1 MHSLFNRARILNPL
15 RLVKGG
21 TQYRSM
27 GDLATQAAT
36 YTAIVHVSDRIR
48 SKWIWVR
55 FDSKGWA
62 AGKPD
67 TGVIPRAD
75 LVVYAEP
82 GRFKTNTAL
91 QFPGVVCFET
101 TLAREHTLPIR
112 DDYL

>member
-1 MHSLFNRARILNPL
+1 
-15 RLVKGG
+15 
-21 TQYRSM
+21 M

-36 YTAIVHVSDRIR
+36 YAAIVHVSDRVR
-48 SKWIWVR
+48 SKRIWVG
-55 FDSKGWA
+55 FDSERWA
-62 AGKPD
+62 AGKPN